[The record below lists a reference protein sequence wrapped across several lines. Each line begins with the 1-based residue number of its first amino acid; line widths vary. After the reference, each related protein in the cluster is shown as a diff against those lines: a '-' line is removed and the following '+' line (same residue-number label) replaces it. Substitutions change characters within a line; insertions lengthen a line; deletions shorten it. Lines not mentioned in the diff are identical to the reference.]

1 MKYVFSF
8 GFFLLSISFPFL
20 VISQEDITP
29 SDIPEAE
36 ERVDELPQDD
46 TSQESMSEVQST
58 PDGGLVRPDRGMEPQ
73 FYRALITQIEREA
86 TDSIENDGGGR
97 ELVRLN
103 ITAQILEGERQGQ
116 VIELDHGGGLS
127 SQEQEHY
134 QEGAEIIVGRT
145 SGTDAQF
152 YLHDTYRLP
161 GLFWIAV
168 IFVGVTLIFARLRG
182 LGALV
187 GLLLSVSILFS
198 YIIPQLIQGGNPMW
212 VTLSG
217 TMMIILVGQVIS
229 HGPRIRTGVS
239 LLSTIVLLSLVYG
252 LSILFLSLGQMFGG
266 GSEEAFHL
274 QYAVNVTTGVNLD
287 LQGLLLGGILI
298 GMLGVLDDVT
308 IGQAATIDEIKRA
321 KPDSSFRELF
331 RSGMSVGRDHVAS
344 VVNSLALA
352 YVGASLPLFLLL
364 YVNMS
369 NIPWWVTLNSEFL
382 AQEIVRT
389 LAGSTAIV
397 LAVPITTVIASFIY
411 SKLHLDPLQE
421 HHISHGHHH

>member
-1 MKYVFSF
+1 MKYYL
-8 GFFLLSISFPFL
+8 FLGLLLLTLSFPL
-20 VISQEDITP
+20 AGIGQETITP
-29 SDIPEAE
+29 SDIPQAE
-36 ERVDELPQDD
+36 QEGDES
-46 TSQESMSEVQST
+46 SQELSSEAQ
-58 PDGGLVRPDRGMEPQ
+58 PAPNGGLVAPDTERETR
-73 FYRALITQIEREA
+73 FYRARITQIEEEVIDELPNQDR
-86 TDSIENDGGGR
+86 GGR
-97 ELVRLN
+97 EIVRLN
-103 ITAQILEGERQGQ
+103 ITAQILEGTHDGQ
-116 VIELDHGGGLS
+116 IIELDHGGGLS

-134 QEGAEIIVGRT
+134 QAGTEIIVGRT
-145 SGTDAQF
+145 SGGNAQF

-161 GLFWIAV
+161 GLFWIAA
-168 IFVGVTLIFARLRG
+168 IFVGLTLVFARLRG

-252 LSILFLSLGQMFGG
+252 LSILFLYLGQMFGG

-274 QYAVNVTTGVNLD
+274 QYAVNVTTGVDLD

-364 YVNMS
+364 YVNMA

>member
-1 MKYVFSF
+1 MKYYL
-8 GFFLLSISFPFL
+8 FLGLLLLTLSFPL
-20 VISQEDITP
+20 AGIGQETITP
-29 SDIPEAE
+29 SDIPQAE
-36 ERVDELPQDD
+36 EEGDD
-46 TSQESMSEVQST
+46 SSQEFNSEAQ
-58 PDGGLVRPDRGMEPQ
+58 PAPNGGLVAPDTERETR
-73 FYRALITQIEREA
+73 FYRARITQIEEEVIDELPNQDR
-86 TDSIENDGGGR
+86 GGR
-97 ELVRLN
+97 EIVRLN
-103 ITAQILEGERQGQ
+103 ITAQILEGTRDGQ
-116 VIELDHGGGLS
+116 IIELDHGGGLS

-134 QEGAEIIVGRT
+134 QAGTEIIVGRT
-145 SGTDAQF
+145 SGGNAQF

-161 GLFWIAV
+161 GLFWIAA
-168 IFVGVTLIFARLRG
+168 IFVGLTLVFARLRG

-187 GLLLSVSILFS
+187 GLFLSITILFS
-198 YIIPQLIQGGNPMW
+198 YIIPQLIRGGDPMW

-217 TMMIILVGQVIS
+217 TMMIIVVGQVIS

-239 LLSTIVLLSLVYG
+239 LLSTVVLLSLVYG
-252 LSILFLSLGQMFGG
+252 LSVLFLYLGQMFGG

-274 QYAVNVTTGVNLD
+274 QYAVNVTTGVDLD

-308 IGQAATIDEIKRA
+308 IGQAATIDEVKRV

-364 YVNMS
+364 YVNMA

-397 LAVPITTVIASFIY
+397 LAVPITTVIAAFIY
-411 SKLHLDPLQE
+411 SNIHVEPSSE
-421 HHISHGHHH
+421 SEVSHGHHH